1 MCTFALLGAKEFSGE
16 ETELHTINNCH
27 GLKKALLFM
36 IYLLYLM
43 YLLSGSGELF
53 DINHYDERDCNDD
66 DDD

>member
-1 MCTFALLGAKEFSGE
+1 MCTFALLGAEEFSGE

-27 GLKKALLFM
+27 GLQKALLFM

-53 DINHYDERDCNDD
+53 DINHYDEKDCNDD